1 MTPAFPKRGPDAGT
15 MDQVRPQPGS
25 WQQTTLN
32 VDWPTYPL
40 SNPIRWRPSA
50 DPGQKHDPGGRE
62 ARKRKE
68 GLTNRG
74 PLQKPG
80 LSDSES
86 RERLAVPRSQ
96 PRISQELNPGYACCW
111 CLLRVDSV
119 EEIGPKSRARKK
131 RRRMQL
137 LESSAL
143 GLRAALIRLA
153 GPNSLI
159 KVSLFPMVHIGER
172 SFFDAVYEDAFSAD
186 GSRHL
191 AISHPSKK
199 KERAPLKAE

>member
-1 MTPAFPKRGPDAGT
+1 
-15 MDQVRPQPGS
+15 
-25 WQQTTLN
+25 
-32 VDWPTYPL
+32 
-40 SNPIRWRPSA
+40 
-50 DPGQKHDPGGRE
+50 
-62 ARKRKE
+62 
-68 GLTNRG
+68 
-74 PLQKPG
+74 
-80 LSDSES
+80 
-86 RERLAVPRSQ
+86 
-96 PRISQELNPGYACCW
+96 
-111 CLLRVDSV
+111 VDSV

-199 KERAPLKAE
+199 K